1 MRRLLIFGLLALAF
15 SGACTP
21 LSPTQSSSSVDANSV
36 GSALDWDRSPEAV
49 VVRLDTTGSTGD
61 PVYDRNTLPFCT
73 LFGDGHLMW
82 VDPYA
87 DPEQVLEDRL
97 SEPAVREF
105 LEFIIGTG
113 FYSWDPTNG
122 ILLPV
127 TQEPNEPGPIVERI
141 SVTLFGQTV
150 EQTALSNWPSEAFAT
165 ILDRCQHLSSTPAL
179 FIPSGAWLSAVPAEM
194 RSDIPS
200 LPWNMFAQSFPDLD
214 LTAISLEN
222 PRWVTGDLARVMWEI
237 VREGRMQIT
246 RDGIAYR
253 MVVQVPGLQPTA
265 PAAPTQTAPASAGS

>member
-1 MRRLLIFGLLALAF
+1 MRRLLIFGLLALALF
-15 SGACTP
+15 GACTP
-21 LSPTQSSSSVDANSV
+21 LNPPQPSESVDANAI

-61 PVYDRNTLPFCT
+61 PVYDRNTIPFCT

-82 VDPYA
+82 VDPFA

-97 SEPAVREF
+97 SDQAIRDF
-105 LEFIIGTG
+105 LEFVIGSG

-127 TQEPNEPGPIVERI
+127 TQEPDEPSPIVERI
-141 SVTLFGQTV
+141 AITLFGQTV
-150 EQTALSNWPSEAFAT
+150 EQTALSNWPREAFAT
-165 ILDRCQHLSSTPAL
+165 ILDRCQHLSSTPTL
-179 FIPSGAWLSAVPAEM
+179 FVPTGAWLSAVPGAM
-194 RSDIPS
+194 RSDVPS
-200 LPWNMFAQSFPDLD
+200 LPWDMFAQSFPDLD
-214 LTAISLEN
+214 LTAIPLDS
-222 PRWVTGDLARVMWEI
+222 PRWVTGEMARVMWEI

-253 MVVQVPGLQPTA
+253 LIVQVPGLQPAA
-265 PAAPTQTAPASAGS
+265 PAAPAQADSASTGS